1 MSQRK
6 NTKTSNER
14 KFFTTGIEIGKNL
27 NKLKN
32 KEKMSRQYSNQNGNN
47 ATNERNSNGRNKS
60 FRSATITLDKNVV
73 IPATSRH
80 VRPLSSTGSMK
91 TGASLIPDLNVIIER
106 MRNMPDDRFIYLT
119 YMLPKTS
126 EYFTPY
132 SLMEYTWESLPNR
145 LLYFTMSR
153 HGVTYWHL
161 SENFFTPLLQWQQ
174 EFQQFLSIIKI
185 RTFAVFRIW
194 KGFKVWEKTV
204 KWKKQSEALA
214 HLQEHLF
221 IAIPHL
227 ARAILK
233 MRSEIVFLE
242 KSNFVNVSGKK
253 SFSISQQIADNN
265 FTILIFQLSKNG
277 IHSIF

>member
-1 MSQRK
+1 MSRRFSDEK
-6 NTKTSNER
+6 LNSRAKILDIMNPSGRILPKRTTFEFKKTKEKTKKQTNINLDISEKR
-14 KFFTTGIEIGKNL
+14 STTGSI
-27 NKLKN
+27 
-32 KEKMSRQYSNQNGNN
+32 
-47 ATNERNSNGRNKS
+47 
-60 FRSATITLDKNVV
+60 
-73 IPATSRH
+73 
-80 VRPLSSTGSMK
+80 K
-91 TGASLIPDLNVIIER
+91 TGASLIPDLNVTIER

-132 SLMEYTWESLPNR
+132 SLQEYTWEKLPDK

-204 KWKKQSEALA
+204 KWKKQNQARL
-214 HLQEHLF
+214 HLQENLF

-233 MRSEIVFLE
+233 LRSEIVLLE
-242 KSNFVNVSGKK
+242 KSNFINVTGKFREIYK
-253 SFSISQQIADNN
+253 FS
-265 FTILIFQLSKNG
+265 TKKHYL
-277 IHSIF
+277 

>member
-1 MSQRK
+1 MSRLFSNDKLNSRAKMLNVMNSDGQRK
-6 NTKTSNER
+6 SLR
-14 KFFTTGIEIGKNL
+14 TT
-27 NKLKN
+27 
-32 KEKMSRQYSNQNGNN
+32 
-47 ATNERNSNGRNKS
+47 
-60 FRSATITLDKNVV
+60 TITLDKNIVFP
-73 IPATSRH
+73 IASRD
-80 VRPLSSTGSMK
+80 RKASSLISLK
-91 TGASLIPDLNVIIER
+91 TGASLIPDLNIIIER

-132 SLMEYTWESLPNR
+132 SLQEYTWDNLPNR

-185 RTFAVFRIW
+185 RTFAIFRIW

-204 KWKKQSEALA
+204 KWKKQAEALA
-214 HLQEHLF
+214 YLQDHLF

-227 ARAILK
+227 GKAILK
-233 MRSEIVFLE
+233 LRSDIVFLE
-242 KSNFVNVSGKK
+242 KSNFINVSGKEYL
-253 SFSISQQIADNN
+253 IS
-265 FTILIFQLSKNG
+265 
-277 IHSIF
+277 